1 MATGGV
7 LLKNGK
13 ILVIVR
19 KIPSP
24 FAGVG
29 DLGRRG

>member
-1 MATGGV
+1 MATGSV

-13 ILVIVR
+13 TLVIVR

-24 FAGVG
+24 VAGVG
-29 DLGRRG
+29 DFRRWG